1 MLHEPH
7 LRSAFMFN
15 RIGRVLASAALLASC
30 AMGTAQAEEKVI
42 NFGIMST
49 ESSQNLK
56 TIWQPF
62 LDDMSKKTGLKVNA
76 TFASDYAGLI
86 QGMRF
91 NKVDVA
97 WLGNK
102 AAMEAVDRSN
112 GEIFAQTSAANG
124 AAGYWSLLIVRK
136 DSPINSVEDML
147 KNAKSLTFGNGDP
160 NSTSGYLV
168 PGYYVFAKNHVDAST
183 AFKRTLN
190 SSHEVNALSV
200 AKGQLD
206 VATFNTESWD
216 RLAVTQPD
224 KVEQLKVIWKSPLI
238 PADPMVWSKALSDE
252 NKAKIREFFASYGD
266 TDEEKTVLKNMQLG
280 KFLKSSDDQL
290 LPIRQLEL
298 FKQRTEVAASTT
310 LDAKEKETRLKEI
323 DAGLSKLQERI
334 TELNQKTASS
344 TAG

>member
-1 MLHEPH
+1 
-7 LRSAFMFN
+7 MFN

-49 ESSQNLK
+49 ELSQNLK

-147 KNAKSLTFGNGDP
+147 KNAKTLTFGNGDP

>member
-1 MLHEPH
+1 ML
-7 LRSAFMFN
+7 N
-15 RIGRVLASAALLASC
+15 RIGHVFLSAALLASV
-30 AMGTAQAEEKVI
+30 AMGNAQAADNAI
-42 NFGIMST
+42 NFGFMST

-56 TIWQPF
+56 AIWQPF
-62 LDDMSKKTGLKVNA
+62 LDDMHKKTGLNVNA

-102 AAMEAVDRSN
+102 GAMEAVDRSN
-112 GEIFAQTSAANG
+112 AEILAQTTAPDG
-124 AAGYWSLLIVRK
+124 GAGYWSLLIVRK
-136 DSPINSVEDML
+136 DSPINNVEDML

-168 PGYYVFAKNHVDAST
+168 PGYYVFAKNNVDATT

-206 VATFNTESWD
+206 VGTFNTESWD
-216 RLAVTQPD
+216 RLEVTQPQEVA
-224 KVEQLKVIWKSPLI
+224 KLKVIWKSPLI
-238 PADPMVWSKALSDE
+238 PSDPLVWSKSLSDSD
-252 NKAKIREFFASYGD
+252 KAKIRDFILTYGS
-266 TDEEKTVLKNMQLG
+266 TDEEKAVLKNVQKG
-280 KFLKSSDDQL
+280 KFIASNDDQL

-298 FKQRTEVAASTT
+298 FKARTIISADDHLEAA
-310 LDAKEKETRLKEI
+310 DKAKKLADI
-323 DAGLSKLQERI
+323 DADLAKLQQRI
-334 TELNQKTASS
+334 SELDKKTA
-344 TAG
+344 ANG